1 MDMAEGVVE
10 VDAFEAELGVYD
22 GALQLQPNKPDIGSA
37 QQPVPAAHC
46 MTGGETANII
56 KWYYITNPTKRTWDE
71 KTRVV
76 NLLSLSQMTKEEGPL
91 QTTVPL
97 QIPPPHKEPQLDE
110 LAGTI

>member
-1 MDMAEGVVE
+1 MAEGVVE

-46 MTGGETANII
+46 MTGGET
-56 KWYYITNPTKRTWDE
+56 
-71 KTRVV
+71 V
-76 NLLSLSQMTKEEGPL
+76 SLSQMTKEEGPL